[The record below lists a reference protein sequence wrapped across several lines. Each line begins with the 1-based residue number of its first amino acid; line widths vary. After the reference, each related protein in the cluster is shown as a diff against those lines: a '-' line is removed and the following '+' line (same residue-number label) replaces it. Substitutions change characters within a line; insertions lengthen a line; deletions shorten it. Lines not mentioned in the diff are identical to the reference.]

1 MYDQWQTQLQPP
13 VKSLT
18 FFSARLLRRPM
29 MTQCITAAVLFGAGD
44 VIAQQA
50 VEGKGR
56 NHDVSDSLRLRCG

>member
-1 MYDQWQTQLQPP
+1 
-13 VKSLT
+13 
-18 FFSARLLRRPM
+18 M

-56 NHDVSDSLRLRCG
+56 EHDVSEPFLLQFKL